1 MAEYTVRLADERGH
15 LLEQVEQGGSES
27 EIRDRFA
34 AQGYLVYSVK
44 ARGILGERER
54 LGCRAAARSSP
65 SNF

>member
-34 AQGYLVYSVK
+34 QQGYLVYSVK
-44 ARGILGERER
+44 PRGICWRAR
-54 LGCRAAARSSP
+54 PGCRAAARSSP
-65 SNF
+65 SSS